1 MRYTSALQILRYM
14 RTHFGE
20 KPSISAVCRGVTLS
34 YQPTHYHIQQLEQLL
49 VLGTI
54 KSGRE
59 VLCLLVNSPPT
70 SLWLGMLCQR
80 EQQRLE
86 GLPGQLISG
95 LRPHLEQHWHDFDCI
110 AVMPEENRLI
120 AVTQHP
126 GPQPAESLSARCHA
140 ISPDLLV
147 EAMNAEQFLEH
158 CETRSGIRWARQAI
172 IVSGHQPFW
181 RYALTAGEGLGLVL
195 GSPADA

>member
-20 KPSISAVCRGVTLS
+20 KPSISAVCRGLTLS
-34 YQPTHYHIQQLEQLL
+34 YQPTHYHIQQLEELS

-59 VLCLLVNSPPT
+59 VLCLLVNSPAT
-70 SLWLGMLCQR
+70 ALWLGMSCQR
-80 EQQRLE
+80 EQQRLK
-86 GLPGQLISG
+86 GPPGQLVSG
-95 LRPHLEQHWHDFDCI
+95 LRPHLQQHWHDFDCI
-110 AVMPEENRLI
+110 AVMAEENRLI
-120 AVTQHP
+120 AVTRSADT
-126 GPQPAESLSARCHA
+126 QPAARLTARCHA
-140 ISPDLLV
+140 ISPHLLV
-147 EAMNAEQFLEH
+147 ETMNAQQFLEH
-158 CETRSGIRWARQAI
+158 CETRSGIRWARQAL

-181 RYALTAGEGLGLVL
+181 HYALTAGEGLGLVL